1 MFLGRVIGD
10 VVATIKHRELAQRK
24 LLLVQP
30 LTGDGKP
37 TGRPAIAVDAVDAGV
52 GDHVL
57 VVDEGNS
64 ASQVL
69 QRPRGP
75 IPTKFTGRSFS
86 LEDEDKDV
94 GGEEMPDMDNFATS
108 QPHDDDDKDE

>member
-1 MFLGRVIGD
+1 MFLARVVGD
-10 VVATIKHRELAQRK
+10 VVATIKHRDLAHRK

-30 LTGDGKP
+30 LTGEGQP

-64 ASQVL
+64 AAQVL
-69 QRPRGP
+69 ERPRGP
-75 IPTKFTGRSFS
+75 IRTVVVGVV
-86 LEDEDKDV
+86 DEIA
-94 GGEEMPDMDNFATS
+94 P
-108 QPHDDDDKDE
+108 